1 MVLCGEDWTALVGST
16 LEIFRASSYQLSVH
30 LANSARGATR
40 LPEHTR
46 CLPTVGYLAY
56 AILYPT
62 VFSQQRGEPSLTSFR
77 SRSDLLSPQDL
88 PRSHCYS
95 SY

>member
-1 MVLCGEDWTALVGST
+1 MVLCGEDWTALVGCT
-16 LEIFRASSYQLSVH
+16 LEILKVLSYQQSVH
-30 LANSARGATR
+30 LANSARGATG
-40 LPEHTR
+40 LLEHTR
-46 CLPTVGYLAY
+46 CLPNAGYLLY
-56 AILYPT
+56 AIVYPT
-62 VFSQQRGEPSLTSFR
+62 VFSQQRGVPSLTSFR